1 MSKKKQKKT
10 NLKSAILLLLLMA
23 LLLITSSYAWFT
35 ANQTVTISTLQVNV
49 KASNGLQISADA
61 TNWKTVL
68 DKQDLVTAAG
78 TYDTLINQLPE
89 KDLEPVSTTG
99 NVTDGKMD
107 MFYGV
112 AEADDTGVYKLTA
125 TKQTEA
131 TGTTGKYIA
140 FDLFLKV
147 DTDTTIYMTPNSNV
161 KMVGTDQ
168 GLQNAARVGFVT
180 EGHATAAE
188 TVENIRKL
196 SSNDAAKI
204 WEPNYDVHT
213 AAGVAAARDTYG
225 ITTTTTGGSQLP
237 YYGIK
242 AAIATGDNI
251 TMQQLGT
258 TTASP
263 SDTFFSKVEPKWAT
277 TANNT
282 ATKEFAQLS
291 AGVTKIRVYMWVE
304 GQDVDCEN
312 SASGTDI
319 TFDLQ
324 FTATKPQP

>member
-10 NLKSAILLLLLMA
+10 SLKSAILLLLLMA

-35 ANQTVTISTLQVNV
+35 ANQTVTVSTLQVNV

-68 DKQDLVTAAG
+68 DKQDLVTAAANS
-78 TYDTLINQLPE
+78 TDLVNQLPE
-89 KDLEPVSTTG
+89 DMEPVSTTG
-99 NVTDGKMD
+99 NVTGGKMD

-125 TKQTEA
+125 TKQTDA

-147 DTDTTIYMTPNSNV
+147 DTDTTIYMTPQSNV
-161 KMVGTDQ
+161 KMVGDDK

-180 EGHATAAE
+180 EGHAEVNADPAT
-188 TVENIRKL
+188 IRKL
-196 SSNDAAKI
+196 SADDAAQI
-204 WEPNYDVHT
+204 WEPNYDTHT
-213 AAGVAAARDTYG
+213 AAAVAAARDTYG
-225 ITTTTTGGSQLP
+225 ITTTKTNGTQLE

-242 AAIATGDNI
+242 AAITADNNI
-251 TMQQLGT
+251 TMQQLT
-258 TTASP
+258 TP
-263 SDTFFSKVEPKWAT
+263 STTYFDKVTTKWAT

-282 ATKEFAQLS
+282 ATPEFKQLS

-312 SASGTDI
+312 GASGTDI

-324 FTATKPQP
+324 FTATQP

>member
-1 MSKKKQKKT
+1 
-10 NLKSAILLLLLMA
+10 MA

-68 DKQDLVTAAG
+68 DKQDLVTAAAN
-78 TYDTLINQLPE
+78 YNTLINQLPE

-107 MFYGV
+107 MYYGV
-112 AEADDTGVYKLTA
+112 ADADDTGVYKLTA
-125 TKQTEA
+125 TKQAEA
-131 TGTTGKYIA
+131 TGKTGNYIA

-147 DTDTTIYMTPNSNV
+147 DSDTTIFMTANSNV
-161 KMVGTDQ
+161 K

-180 EGHATAAE
+180 EGHATVDADPG
-188 TVENIRKL
+188 TIRTL
-196 SSNDAAKI
+196 SSNTAADI
-204 WEPNYDVHT
+204 WEPNYDTHT
-213 AAGVAAARDTYG
+213 ASAVAAARDTYG
-225 ITTTTTGGSQLP
+225 ITTSTTNGTQLE

-242 AAIATGDNI
+242 SAITTDNNI
-251 TMQQLGT
+251 TMQQL
-258 TTASP
+258 TAP
-263 SDTFFSKVEPKWAT
+263 DATYFSKVTPKWTT

-282 ATKEFAQLS
+282 ATPEFKQLS

-312 SASGTDI
+312 GASGSDI

-324 FTATKPQP
+324 FTATKP

>member
-68 DKQDLVTAAG
+68 DKQDLVTAAAA
-78 TYDTLINQLPE
+78 YNTLVNQLPE
-89 KDLEPVSTTG
+89 TDLEPVSTTG

-107 MFYGV
+107 MYYGV

-125 TKQTEA
+125 TKQAEA

-147 DTDTTIYMTPNSNV
+147 DNDTTIYMTPQSNV
-161 KMVGTDQ
+161 KMVGDDK
-168 GLQNAARVGFVT
+168 GLQNAARVAFVT
-180 EGHATAAE
+180 EGHATVDADPG
-188 TVENIRKL
+188 TIRTL
-196 SSNDAAKI
+196 SSNTAADI

-225 ITTTTTGGSQLP
+225 ITTTTTNGTQLD

-242 AAIATGDNI
+242 AAITTANNV
-251 TMQQLGT
+251 TMQQLT
-258 TTASP
+258 TPDATY
-263 SDTFFSKVEPKWAT
+263 FSKVTTKWAT

-282 ATKEFAQLS
+282 ATPEFKQLS

-312 SASGTDI
+312 SASGSDI

-324 FTATKPQP
+324 FTATAP

>member
-68 DKQDLVTAAG
+68 DKQDLVTAA
-78 TYDTLINQLPE
+78 TNYDTLINQLPE
-89 KDLEPVSTTG
+89 QNLEPVSTTG
-99 NVTDGKMD
+99 NVTSGKMD

-112 AEADDTGVYKLTA
+112 AEADETGVYKLTA
-125 TKQTEA
+125 TKQAEA

-161 KMVGTDQ
+161 KMVGDSDK

-180 EGHATAAE
+180 EGHATVDADPG
-188 TVENIRKL
+188 TIRTL
-196 SSNDAAKI
+196 SSNTAADI

-213 AAGVAAARDTYG
+213 ASAVAAARDTYG
-225 ITTTTTGGSQLP
+225 KTISTTNETQL
-237 YYGIK
+237 
-242 AAIATGDNI
+242 
-251 TMQQLGT
+251 
-258 TTASP
+258 
-263 SDTFFSKVEPKWAT
+263 
-277 TANNT
+277 
-282 ATKEFAQLS
+282 
-291 AGVTKIRVYMWVE
+291 
-304 GQDVDCEN
+304 
-312 SASGTDI
+312 
-319 TFDLQ
+319 
-324 FTATKPQP
+324 